1 MRATAATDYYN
12 SGSDN
17 CAHCGHAVRKV
28 DLLDVQLFLGHADPK
43 TTLAYIAV
51 SERQLRK
58 LAIPDSRFHEI
69 AAAS

>member
-1 MRATAATDYYN
+1 M
-12 SGSDN
+12 
-17 CAHCGHAVRKV
+17 RKV